1 MNETICMVMSIKLWE
16 CDFEQGGFLFGG
28 VGIVCGRSVVQ
39 KLMSK
44 PACYK
49 LCVTCTWWLLGL
61 VMKEQC
67 LGLGGPTPVLTVW
80 TSLEDTPSRGLVS
93 CKEGCLGCEQVYDDN
108 STDYCMIVNEW
119 TLRLCIL
126 IEYRSMGT

>member
-1 MNETICMVMSIKLWE
+1 MLSKEVFFS
-16 CDFEQGGFLFGG
+16 G

-61 VMKEQC
+61 VMKEQW

-80 TSLEDTPSRGLVS
+80 TGLEATPSRGLVS
-93 CKEGCLGCEQVYDDN
+93 CKEGCLGCEQVYDD
-108 STDYCMIVNEW
+108 
-119 TLRLCIL
+119 
-126 IEYRSMGT
+126 